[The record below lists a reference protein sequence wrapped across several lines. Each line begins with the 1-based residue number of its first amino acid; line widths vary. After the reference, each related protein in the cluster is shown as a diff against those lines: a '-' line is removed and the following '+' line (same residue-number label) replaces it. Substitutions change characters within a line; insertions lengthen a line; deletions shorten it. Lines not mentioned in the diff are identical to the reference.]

1 MLCVYF
7 FLNVRNPFF
16 FDESFGSS
24 VLAGKVWERVGVA
37 PAFIDVLLMF

>member
-1 MLCVYF
+1 MICVYF

-16 FDESFGSS
+16 LEESFGSS

-37 PAFIDVLLMF
+37 PDRVDALLIM